1 MSCPS
6 IKEQQKI
13 ASFLTSV
20 DRKISQLT
28 EKHRLLKEYKKGVMQ
43 QIFSQQLRFKDED
56 GKVFPE
62 WKQDRLDTF
71 IERVNNPVDVEKT
84 IEYREI
90 GIRCH
95 GKGLFHKDKKLGVEL
110 GNKRVFWVHPH
121 ALIIN
126 IVFAWERAVA
136 VTSEHENGFI
146 ASHRFPMFI
155 PKEGKADLDY
165 LLYFF
170 LSPKGEY
177 LLNLASPG
185 GAGRNKTLGQAEFA
199 RLKVTLPS
207 LKEQQKI
214 SQFLQSI
221 DKKIDAVEQQVEQ
234 TKQFKKG
241 LLQQM
246 FV

>member
-1 MSCPS
+1 M
-6 IKEQQKI
+6 
-13 ASFLTSV
+13 
-20 DRKISQLT
+20 D
-28 EKHRLLKEYKKGVMQ
+28 
-43 QIFSQQLRFKDED
+43 
-56 GKVFPE
+56 
-62 WKQDRLDTF
+62 WF
-71 IERVNNPVDVEKT
+71 INRVNEPVDVEHDEK
-84 IEYREI
+84 YREI

-95 GKGLFHKDKKLGVEL
+95 GKGIFHKVEKTGREL
-110 GNKRVFWVHPH
+110 GGKRVFWVHPR

-126 IVFAWERAVA
+126 IVFAWERAVD
-136 VTSEHENGFI
+136 VTSGNEKGFI

-155 PKEGKADLDY
+155 PVEGRSDLDY

-185 GAGRNKTLGQAEFA
+185 GAGRNKTLGQTEFA
-199 RLKVTLPS
+199 RLKVHLPC

-214 SQFLQSI
+214 AQFLQSI
-221 DKKIDAVEQQVEQ
+221 DKKIDAVNEQIEQ
-234 TKQFKKG
+234 TKLFKKG